1 MADFTPPSSYQ
12 TDEMPQSETPQ
23 EPSSRKKLVIV
34 LGVVFAVIGI
44 GVAGFLV
51 AQALQSARSE
61 EVIIEIREDGARIEQ
76 SPEPEQNSEL
86 ELAPIEDDTPP
97 EDIPS

>member
-12 TDEMPQSETPQ
+12 PEETPQSETPQ
-23 EPSSRKKLVIV
+23 EPSRRKKLVIV
-34 LGVVFAVIGI
+34 IGIVLAVIGI
-44 GVAGFLV
+44 GIAGFLI

-76 SPEPEQNSEL
+76 SPEPEQDSEL
-86 ELAPIEDDTPP
+86 ELTPIEVDATSEDTP
-97 EDIPS
+97 S